1 MVDLVKA
8 LFGKPFFMVKRMG
21 CAFGTEWKPN
31 IFRYRKKN
39 LLIQLDPLIMG
50 PRGSH
55 FRKVELPQ
63 GVVKRW
69 EE

>member
-31 IFRYRKKN
+31 IFRYRKKKPVN
-39 LLIQLDPLIMG
+39 PAGPLDHG
-50 PRGSH
+50 A
-55 FRKVELPQ
+55 Q
-63 GVVKRW
+63 GQSLQ
-69 EE
+69 ES